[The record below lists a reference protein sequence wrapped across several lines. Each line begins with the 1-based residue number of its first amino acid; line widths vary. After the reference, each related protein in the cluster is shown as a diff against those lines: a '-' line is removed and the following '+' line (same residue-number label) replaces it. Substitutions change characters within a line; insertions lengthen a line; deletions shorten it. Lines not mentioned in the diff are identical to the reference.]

1 MRISKYIF
9 LLSLSFLIFGGKIYA
24 QRTIAIP
31 QIVNYSSKLYQGG
44 VQNWSITQ
52 DRQGIM
58 YFGNNEGLLSF
69 DGRYWHVYPLPNS
82 TIVRSVCYDGNERI
96 YVGGQDEIGYFEA
109 DDKRT
114 LVYHSLVDKIPAG
127 ERKFADV
134 WHIAISG
141 EHVFFQA
148 NHHIFHYNQDNINVD
163 RSHSSWQYITSV
175 EDSVYVQDME
185 KGIMHYENG
194 FWKSI
199 MGESSLKKGVSIT
212 GIVPYANDTLLV
224 ATMKDGL
231 FYLTKGNFVPKT
243 TAMAEQFMTNRISSI
258 RFLGNDLFAVSMYPG
273 GMLIMDKK
281 GEIVQRYSYGE
292 GLQTNNIRDIFKD
305 RNGNLWLALDDGI
318 DYIAVNSAI
327 KYIYPDQ
334 NTKLGTYSIRIFN
347 KKLYLGTSNG
357 LYVTPYEGNVL
368 DDIGMSEA
376 RFEKLPHSDGQI
388 WSIQEVNGRL
398 LIGHEEG
405 SFEVSDHGVT
415 PIHTATGIWTYQA
428 ASRVLPSRNM
438 VVGSYLGLRHLLFDG
453 QNFIDNGHIDGSD
466 ESLRFVYYDDKN
478 HVVWVSHPY
487 RGVFKLSL
495 SADFKRIIQHKRY
508 SVSEGLPAPLHNYV
522 FHIRND
528 ILVSTPKGVYIYDA
542 GHDTFIPAKQYRALV
557 DIPIQYMTEDKM
569 GNVWFASNKRLGL
582 LDFSRALEEYPYTV
596 SYFPELNGEILGG
609 FESVY
614 VHDAENVFISG
625 QKGGIL
631 LNNKAYQEH
640 SSKPNMLLRAVKA
653 FDSDKKEQ
661 LLFGGYRDQDIASTT
676 LRYAFNSL
684 QFNFSST
691 MYDQQE
697 QVEFSYMLEGLET
710 KWSAWSNRSEKEYTN
725 LPAGAY
731 VFRVKSRNGMGNE
744 SEEKTFPFRVAPP
757 WYAHPISYM
766 LYGGLLLV
774 FIFWL
779 LSIQRKKLKERH
791 QDELHVRQLEIEKK
805 EKEVI
810 RLRNEKLEAELG
822 FKDKELANLTM
833 NIIQRGEVLRKIK
846 DNVSQTMSRLED
858 KDAQQNFRQLIRLLR
873 SAEKANDDWE
883 KFNTHIHHANEDFFL
898 RLKRQHPD
906 LTANELKLCALL
918 RMNLLSKEIAQL
930 MHVTVKAV
938 EVSRY
943 RLRKKLKIDSEVNL
957 YDYLMQY
964 TVAES

>member
-1 MRISKYIF
+1 MSRYIF
-9 LLSLSFLIFGGKIYA
+9 LLSIFFLIFCGKTYA
-24 QRTIAIP
+24 QRTIAMP
-31 QIVNYSSKLYQGG
+31 QIINYSSKVYEGG
-44 VQNWSITQ
+44 VQNWDVTQ
-52 DRQGIM
+52 DTQGIM

-69 DGRYWHVYPLPNS
+69 DGRYWNVYPLPNS
-82 TIVRSVCYDGNERI
+82 TIVRSVCFDGKGRI

-109 DDKRT
+109 DERGT
-114 LVYHSLVDKIPAG
+114 LVYHSLVGKIPEK
-127 ERKFADV
+127 ERQFADV

-148 NHHIFHYNQDNINVD
+148 NNHIFHYYQDKISVD
-163 RSHSSWQYITSV
+163 RPHSSWQYMTSV
-175 EDSVYVQDME
+175 GEDVYAQDME
-185 KGIMHYENG
+185 RGLLHYEDG
-194 FWKSI
+194 IWKSI
-199 MGESSLKKGVSIT
+199 IGENTIKKGVMIT
-212 GIVPYANDTLLV
+212 GIVAYSADTLLV

-231 FYLTKGNFVPKT
+231 FYVGNRNFFPKET
-243 TAMAEQFMTNRISSI
+243 SLDTQFLTNRISSI
-258 RFLGNDLFAVSMYPG
+258 RSLGNDLFALSMYPE
-273 GMLIMDKK
+273 GMLIMDKD

-292 GLQTNNIRDIFKD
+292 GLQTNNIRNIFKD

-334 NTKLGTYSIRIFN
+334 HTKLGTYSLRIFN
-347 KKLYLGTSNG
+347 HKLYLGTSNG
-357 LYVTPYEGNVL
+357 LYVTPYRGDAIDN
-368 DDIGMSEA
+368 IGMSEA
-376 RFEKLPHSDGQI
+376 RFEKVPHSDGQV
-388 WSIQEVNGRL
+388 WSIQDVNGRL

-405 SFEVSDHGVT
+405 SFEIQDDGVVSV
-415 PIHTATGIWTYQA
+415 HTSTGIWTYQA
-428 ASRVLPSRNM
+428 ASRVSPSYDI
-438 VVGSYLGLRHLLFDG
+438 VAGSYLGLRHIVFDG
-453 QNFIDNGHIDGSD
+453 QRFIDKGHIEGSY
-466 ESLRFVYYDDKN
+466 ETLRFAHYDATT
-478 HVVWVSHPY
+478 HAIWVSHPY

-495 SADFKRIIQHKRY
+495 SKDFKKITHQQRY
-508 SVSEGLPAPLHNYV
+508 DVAGGLPSMLHNYI

-528 ILVSTPKGVYIYDA
+528 IIVSTPKGVYVYNA
-542 GHDTFIPAKQYRALV
+542 ANDTFVASEEYQALV
-557 DIPIQYMTEDKM
+557 NIPIQYMTEDKM
-569 GNVWFASNKRLGL
+569 GNVWFASNKRLGV
-582 LDFSRALEEYPYTV
+582 LDFSRPVGEYQYTV

-625 QKGGIL
+625 QKGGVL
-631 LNNKAYQEH
+631 LNYTAYQERA
-640 SSKPNMLLRAVKA
+640 SRPNMLLRTVKA

-661 LLFGGYRDQDIASTT
+661 LLFGGYRYQHVPDTK

-697 QVEFSYMLEGLET
+697 QVEFRYMLEGLET

-725 LPAGAY
+725 LPAGTY
-731 VFRVKSRNGMGNE
+731 VFKVKSRNGMGNE
-744 SEEKTFPFRVAPP
+744 SEEQQFSFRVAPP
-757 WYAHPISYM
+757 WYAHPVSYV
-766 LYGGLLLV
+766 LYAVLFLV

-779 LSIQRKKLKERH
+779 LGVQRKKLKERH
-791 QDELHVRQLEIEKK
+791 RDELHVRQLEIEKK

-810 RLRNEKLEAELG
+810 KLRNEKLEVELG

-846 DNVSQTMSRLED
+846 DNVTQTMNRLED
-858 KDAQQNFRQLIRLLR
+858 KEGQQNFRQLIRLIR
-873 SAEKANDDWE
+873 SAERTNDDWE
-883 KFNTHIHHANEDFFL
+883 KFNTHIHHANENFFL
-898 RLKRQHPD
+898 RLKEQHPD

-964 TVAES
+964 TKSEE

>member
-1 MRISKYIF
+1 MNRYIF
-9 LLSLSFLIFGGKIYA
+9 LLSIFLLIFCGKADA
-24 QRTIAIP
+24 QRTIAMP
-31 QIVNYSSKLYQGG
+31 QIVNYSSKAYQGG
-44 VQNWSITQ
+44 VQNWGITQ
-52 DRQGIM
+52 DTQGIM
-58 YFGNNEGLLSF
+58 YFANNEGLLSF
-69 DGRYWHVYPLPNS
+69 DGRYWHVYPLPNL
-82 TIVRSVCYDGNERI
+82 TIVRSVCYDGKGRI
-96 YVGGQDEIGYFEA
+96 YVGGQDEIGYFAA
-109 DDKRT
+109 DEKGM
-114 LVYHSLVDKIPAG
+114 LIYHSLVEKIPVKD
-127 ERKFADV
+127 RKFADV
-134 WHIAISG
+134 WHIALSG
-141 EHVFFQA
+141 EHIFFQA
-148 NHHIFHYNQDNINVD
+148 NNHIFHYYQDKINVD
-163 RSHSSWQYITSV
+163 RSHSSWQYMASV
-175 EDSVYVQDME
+175 EGALYAQDME
-185 KGIMHYENG
+185 RGVMHYENG
-194 FWKSI
+194 VWKTI
-199 MGESSLKKGVSIT
+199 AEKNPLKKGAIIT
-212 GIVPYANDTLLV
+212 GIAAYGVDTLLV

-231 FYLTKGNFVPKT
+231 FYLIKGNFVPKPT
-243 TAMAEQFMTNRISSI
+243 SMDSRFSTNRISSI

-273 GMLIMDKK
+273 GMLIIDKS

-334 NTKLGTYSIRIFN
+334 NTKLGTYSLRIFN
-347 KKLYLGTSNG
+347 HKLYLGTSNG
-357 LYVTPYEGNVL
+357 LYATPYRGNAL
-368 DDIGMSEA
+368 DNIGMSEA
-376 RFEKLPHSDGQI
+376 KFEKIRHSDGQI
-388 WSIQEVNGRL
+388 WSVQEVNGRL

-405 SFEVSDHGVT
+405 IFEVVDDEVR

-428 ASRVLPSRNM
+428 TSRVFPSQNV

-453 QNFIDNGHIDGSD
+453 RNFVDNGPISGSD
-466 ESLRFVYYDDKN
+466 ETLRFVYYDDKN

-487 RGVFKLSL
+487 RGVFRLSL
-495 SADFKRIIQHKRY
+495 SADFKKIIQHKRY
-508 SVSEGLPAPLHNYV
+508 EVEDGLPAILHNYV

-528 ILVSTPKGVYIYDA
+528 ILVSTPKGVYTYDA
-542 GHDTFIPAKQYRALV
+542 EHDNFMLAKQYQALV
-557 DIPIQYMTEDKM
+557 NIPIQYMTEDKM

-582 LDFSRALEEYPYTV
+582 LDFSRPLEESPYTV

-631 LNNKAYQEH
+631 LNYKAYQAH
-640 SSKPNMLLRAVKA
+640 ASKPNMLLRAVKA
-653 FDSDKKEQ
+653 FDSDKQE
-661 LLFGGYRDQDIASTT
+661 LLLLGGYQHIDVPDKE

-725 LPAGAY
+725 LPAGTY
-731 VFRVKSRNGMGNE
+731 VFKVKSRNGMGNE
-744 SEEKTFPFRVAPP
+744 SEEQRFSFRVAPP

-766 LYGGLLLV
+766 LYVGLLLV

-779 LSIQRKKLKERH
+779 LGLQRKKLKERYR
-791 QDELHVRQLEIEKK
+791 DELHVRQLEIEKK

-810 RLRNEKLEAELG
+810 KLRNEKLEAELG

-846 DNVSQTMSRLED
+846 DNVSQTMNRLED
-858 KDAQQNFRQLIRLLR
+858 KEGQQNFRQLIRLIR
-873 SAEKANDDWE
+873 SAERTNDDWD
-883 KFNTHIHHANEDFFL
+883 KFNAHIHHANENFFL
-898 RLKRQHPD
+898 RLKEHHPD

-943 RLRKKLKIDSEVNL
+943 RLRKKLKIDSEINL

-964 TVAES
+964 AKSDE

>member
-1 MRISKYIF
+1 MNKNIF
-9 LLSLSFLIFGGKIYA
+9 ILLLSFCLFQKEGFA
-24 QRTIAIP
+24 QRTIAMP
-31 QIVNYSSKLYQGG
+31 QIVNYSSKAYQGG
-44 VQNWSITQ
+44 VQNWGITQ
-52 DRQGIM
+52 DTQGIM
-58 YFGNNEGLLSF
+58 YFANNEGLLSF

-82 TIVRSVCYDGNERI
+82 TIVRSVCFDGNGRI

-109 DDKRT
+109 DEKGT
-114 LVYHSLVDKIPAG
+114 LLYHSLVGKIPAK

-134 WHIAISG
+134 WHIAILG
-141 EHVFFQA
+141 EHIFFQA
-148 NHHIFHYNQDNINVD
+148 NNHIFHYYQDKINVD
-163 RSHSSWQYITSV
+163 RPHSSWQYMASV
-175 EDSVYVQDME
+175 KDALYAQDME
-185 KGIMHYENG
+185 RGVLRYENG
-194 FWKSI
+194 SWKQVA
-199 MGESSLKKGVSIT
+199 GESSLKEGAIIT
-212 GIVPYANDTLLV
+212 GMVPYGVDTLLV

-231 FYLTKGNFVPKT
+231 FCLINGNFFPKAT
-243 TAMAEQFMTNRISSI
+243 PMDARFSTNRISSI

-273 GMLIMDKK
+273 GMLIIDRN

-334 NTKLGTYSIRIFN
+334 NTKLGTYSLRIFN
-347 KKLYLGTSNG
+347 HKLYLGTSNG
-357 LYVTPYEGNVL
+357 LYVTPYRGNAL
-368 DDIGMSEA
+368 DNIGMSEA
-376 RFEKLPHSDGQI
+376 KFEKVPHSDGQV
-388 WSIQEVNGRL
+388 WSVQEVNGRL

-405 SFEVSDHGVT
+405 SFEVGDDGIR

-428 ASRVLPSRNM
+428 ASRVSPSRNM
-438 VVGSYLGLRHLLFDG
+438 VIGSYLGLRHLLFDG
-453 QNFIDNGHIDGSD
+453 QYFVDNGHIDGSD

-478 HVVWVSHPY
+478 HEVWVSHPY

-495 SADFKRIIQHKRY
+495 SPDFKKIVRHKRY
-508 SVSEGLPAPLHNYV
+508 DVAEGLPAMLHNYV

-528 ILVSTPKGVYIYDA
+528 ILVSTPKGVYIHDA
-542 GHDTFIPAKQYRALV
+542 VRDAFIPAEQYRALV
-557 DIPIQYMTEDKM
+557 DVPIQYMMEDKM

-582 LDFSRALEEYPYTV
+582 LDFSRPLEEYPYTV

-614 VHDAENVFISG
+614 VHDTANVFISG

-631 LNNKAYQEH
+631 LNYKAYQDRA
-640 SSKPNMLLRAVKA
+640 SKPDMLLRAVKA
-653 FDSDKKEQ
+653 FDSDKKEK
-661 LLFGGYRDQDIASTT
+661 LLFGGYRRHDMYSMK

-684 QFNFSST
+684 QFIFSST

-725 LPAGAY
+725 LPAGTY

-744 SEEKTFPFRVAPP
+744 SEEQTFSFRVAPP
-757 WYAHPISYM
+757 WYAHPVSYVF
-766 LYGGLLLV
+766 YGGVLLV

-779 LSIQRKKLKERH
+779 LSIQRKKLKARH

-810 RLRNEKLEAELG
+810 KLRNEKLEAELG

-833 NIIQRGEVLRKIK
+833 NIIQRGEVLSKIK
-846 DNVSQTMSRLED
+846 DNITQTMNRLED
-858 KDAQQNFRQLIRLLR
+858 KEAQQNFKQLIRLIR
-873 SAEKANDDWE
+873 SAERTNDDWE
-883 KFNTHIHHANEDFFL
+883 KFNAHIHHANENFFL
-898 RLKRQHPD
+898 RLKKQHPD
-906 LTANELKLCALL
+906 LTTNELKLCALL

-930 MHVTVKAV
+930 MHVTVKAI

-964 TVAES
+964 TKNDE

>member
-1 MRISKYIF
+1 MSRYIF
-9 LLSLSFLIFGGKIYA
+9 LLSIFLLIFCGKADA
-24 QRTIAIP
+24 QRTIAMP
-31 QIVNYSSKLYQGG
+31 QIINYSSKVYQGG
-44 VQNWSITQ
+44 IQNWGITQ
-52 DRQGIM
+52 DNQGIM

-69 DGRYWHVYPLPNS
+69 DGRYWHIYPLPNA
-82 TIVRSVCYDGNERI
+82 TIVRSVCFDGKERI

-109 DDKRT
+109 DEKGT
-114 LVYHSLVDKIPAG
+114 LVYHSLVEKIPAG
-127 ERKFADV
+127 ERQFADV
-134 WHIAISG
+134 WHIEILG
-141 EHVFFQA
+141 EHVFFQG
-148 NHHIFHYNQDNINVD
+148 NNHIFHYYQDKINVD
-163 RSHSSWQYITSV
+163 KPHSSWQYMAAVDGILYAQ
-175 EDSVYVQDME
+175 EME
-185 KGIMHYENG
+185 KGIMRYENG
-194 FWKSI
+194 VWKALV
-199 MGESSLKKGVSIT
+199 EHNPLKKGTTIT
-212 GIVPYANDTLLV
+212 GITRYSADTVFV

-231 FYLTKGNFVPKT
+231 FYLTNGGIFPKPMS
-243 TAMAEQFMTNRISSI
+243 TASPLATARISGV
-258 RFLGNDLFAVSMYPG
+258 RFLGNDLFALGTHPG

-281 GEIVQRYSYGE
+281 GQVVQRYSYSE
-292 GLQTNNIRDIFKD
+292 GLQTNNVRDIFKD

-318 DYIAVNSAI
+318 DYVAINSAI

-334 NTKLGTYSIRIFN
+334 HTKLGTYSMRIFGD
-347 KKLYLGTSNG
+347 KLYIGTSNG
-357 LYVTPYEGNVL
+357 LYMTPYVGNLL
-368 DDIGMSEA
+368 DNIGMSEA
-376 RFEKLPHSDGQI
+376 RFEKVHGSEGQV
-388 WSIQEVNGRL
+388 WSVQEVNGRL

-405 SFEVSDHGVT
+405 SFEVVDQEVR

-428 ASRVLPSRNM
+428 ASRVFPSRNV

-453 QNFIDNGHIDGSD
+453 QNFVDNGHISGSD
-466 ESLRFVYYDDKN
+466 ETLRFVYYDDKN

-487 RGVFKLSL
+487 RGVFRLSL
-495 SADFKRIIQHKRY
+495 SADFKKIIQHKRY
-508 SVSEGLPAPLHNYV
+508 EVEDGLPAILHNYV

-528 ILVSTPKGVYIYDA
+528 ILVSTPKGVYTYDA
-542 GHDTFIPAKQYRALV
+542 EHDNFMLAKQYQALV
-557 DIPIQYMTEDKM
+557 NIPIQYMTEDKM

-582 LDFSRALEEYPYTV
+582 LDFSRPLEESPYTV

-631 LNNKAYQEH
+631 LNYKAYQAH
-640 SSKPNMLLRAVKA
+640 ASKPNMLLRAVKA
-653 FDSDKKEQ
+653 FDSDKQE
-661 LLFGGYRDQDIASTT
+661 LLLLGGYHHIDVPDKE

-725 LPAGAY
+725 LPAGTY
-731 VFRVKSRNGMGNE
+731 VFKVKSRNGMGNE
-744 SEEKTFPFRVAPP
+744 SEEQRFSFRVAPP

-766 LYGGLLLV
+766 LYVGLLLV

-779 LSIQRKKLKERH
+779 LGLQRKKLKERYR
-791 QDELHVRQLEIEKK
+791 DELHVRQLEIEKK

-810 RLRNEKLEAELG
+810 KLRNEKLEAELG

-846 DNVSQTMSRLED
+846 DNVSQTMNRLED
-858 KDAQQNFRQLIRLLR
+858 KEGQQNFRQLIRLIR
-873 SAEKANDDWE
+873 SAERTNDDWD
-883 KFNTHIHHANEDFFL
+883 KFNAHIHHANENFFFK
-898 RLKRQHPD
+898 LKKQHPD

-943 RLRKKLKIDSEVNL
+943 RLRKKLKIDSEINL

-964 TVAES
+964 AKSDE